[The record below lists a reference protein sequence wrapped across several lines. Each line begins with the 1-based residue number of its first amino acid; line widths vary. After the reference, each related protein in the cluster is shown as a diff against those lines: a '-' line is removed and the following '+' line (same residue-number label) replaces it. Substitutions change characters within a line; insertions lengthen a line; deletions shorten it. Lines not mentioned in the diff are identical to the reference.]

1 MSRIGSDRKIEPVSC
16 VSSDRCA
23 GFRPVSRVEPTELG
37 YDPLLIVNESAVSPG
52 DVPMC
57 EKIHSGPAM
66 ASNRNAHELLSFPNG
81 GPEAGDTDDGTTVLN
96 VDRMSSRTELTKEI
110 TMTAKQRMRKIKV
123 EKNIALKVNTDAVS
137 ALQELCMARWWKI
150 PEYHSCVKI
159 ADNHFQIECSL

>member
-1 MSRIGSDRKIEPVSC
+1 
-16 VSSDRCA
+16 
-23 GFRPVSRVEPTELG
+23 
-37 YDPLLIVNESAVSPG
+37 
-52 DVPMC
+52 MC
-57 EKIHSGPAM
+57 EKIHSRPAM

-159 ADNHFQIECSL
+159 ADNHFQIECSLRGYTVKGEGWSKKEAKRQAAYNVYMVVKNQD